1 MWFQRHWWKLV
12 LVLVLV
18 VVLFRVP
25 FTLRLIVFLLPL
37 GSGFDDLIEIV
48 ALVALVVLLFVK
60 GWISVPTW
68 LRRH

>member
-1 MWFQRHWWKLV
+1 MWFQRHWWKLA

-25 FTLRLIVFLLPL
+25 ATLRVIVYLLPL

-48 ALVALVVLLFVK
+48 ALVALVVVLFVK
-60 GWISVPTW
+60 SWISVPTW
-68 LRRH
+68 LKRR